1 MSAEFGHT
9 PPVAISD
16 DQRDEYLQFA
26 CSAVRA
32 AGRVILPHFRS
43 GVQVTNKL
51 DNGGFDPVTLADQA
65 GERAIREAIELAYP
79 EHGIFG
85 EEYGF
90 NAGNGLTWVID
101 PIDGT
106 RAFMTGML
114 HWGVLLALFDG
125 ESPVVGAMYQPY
137 TDELFS
143 GDGDAAWLERGGNR
157 QTLTTSRCE
166 NVATASL
173 STTGIEWLAAQQQEQ
188 FKRLSRASKLTKMGG
203 DCYLFGMLAMG
214 SLDLGVEARLKPYD
228 IQALS
233 PIVKGAGGVITSWDG
248 GNPSLGGTV
257 LASATPALHTQAMAL
272 LKGS

>member
-16 DQRDEYLQFA
+16 DKRDEYLQFS

-157 QTLTTSRCE
+157 QALTTSRCE
-166 NVATASL
+166 NVTTASL

-228 IQALS
+228 IQALI
-233 PIVKGAGGVITSWDG
+233 PIVKGAGGVITSWEG
-248 GNPSLGGTV
+248 GNPSMGGTV

>member
-1 MSAEFGHT
+1 
-9 PPVAISD
+9 
-16 DQRDEYLQFA
+16 
-26 CSAVRA
+26 SAVRA

-65 GERAIREAIELAYP
+65 GERAIREVIKLVYP

-85 EEYGF
+85 EEDGF

-143 GDGDAAWLERGGNR
+143 GDGASAWLERGGKR
-157 QTLTTSRCE
+157 QTLTTSHCE

-173 STTGIEWLAAQQQEQ
+173 STTGIEWLAVQQREQ
-188 FKRLSRASKLTKMGG
+188 FQRLSRASKLTKMGG

-228 IQALS
+228 IQALI

-248 GNPSLGGTV
+248 GNPSMGGTV
-257 LASATPALHTQAMAL
+257 LASATPALHIQAMAL

>member
-1 MSAEFGHT
+1 MSVEFGHT
-9 PPVAISD
+9 PAVAISD

-143 GDGDAAWLERGGNR
+143 GDGDAV
-157 QTLTTSRCE
+157 TP
-166 NVATASL
+166 
-173 STTGIEWLAAQQQEQ
+173 IEE
-188 FKRLSRASKLTKMGG
+188 F
-203 DCYLFGMLAMG
+203 
-214 SLDLGVEARLKPYD
+214 
-228 IQALS
+228 
-233 PIVKGAGGVITSWDG
+233 SWG
-248 GNPSLGGTV
+248 CVRRIAN
-257 LASATPALHTQAMAL
+257 
-272 LKGS
+272 

>member
-9 PPVAISD
+9 PAVAISD

-32 AGRVILPHFRS
+32 AGRVISPHFRS

-157 QTLTTSRCE
+157 QALTTSRCE

-173 STTGIEWLAAQQQEQ
+173 STTGIEWLSAQQQEQ

-228 IQALS
+228 IQALI